1 MKTSM
6 LYPDLFKSFE
16 AVRWSLDRER
26 TRQVLGERPHLDVSD
41 SVIWLSVVCA
51 VPPAKP
57 QP

>member
-1 MKTSM
+1 VTVGQPQHSHH
-6 LYPDLFKSFE
+6 
-16 AVRWSLDRER
+16 
-26 TRQVLGERPHLDVSD
+26 ERPHLDVSD